1 MWMYLTKGKT
11 FNTKTPRHGLRGFR
25 FDQFLVL
32 LFAELFGI
40 YMVWHVIRCR
50 LPDKVQAG
58 FQMFSAGACTY
69 FSS

>member
-1 MWMYLTKGKT
+1 MWMYLNKDKT
-11 FNTKTPRHGLRGFR
+11 FNTMGGFR

-50 LPDKVQAG
+50 LPDKVQAS